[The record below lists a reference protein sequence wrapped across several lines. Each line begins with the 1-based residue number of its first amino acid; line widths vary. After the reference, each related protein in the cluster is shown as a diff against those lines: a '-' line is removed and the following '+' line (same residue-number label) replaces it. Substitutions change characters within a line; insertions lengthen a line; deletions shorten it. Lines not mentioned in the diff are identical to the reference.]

1 MVTIMEELRSMSR
14 IRVVV
19 ARVKIP
25 YLRQRRLH
33 SLLGAIET
41 AAGINNLVICPDMAH
56 HPCSLLLSTAKI
68 VEGCQDTDSKMTREA
83 DNHSLSRVRLMI

>member
-1 MVTIMEELRSMSR
+1 MVTIMEDLRSMSR

-25 YLRQRRLH
+25 FHRQRRLH

-41 AAGINNLVICPDMAH
+41 AARISNSVICLDMAH
-56 HPCSLLLSTAKI
+56 HTCSRLLSTAAE
-68 VEGCQDTDSKMTREA
+68 VCQDTDSKMTQEA